1 MADPTIQLSSA
12 AIGVVMYMIDDAVG
26 VRTIDLSPTL
36 VSCDVVESVDRK
48 TIQGS
53 LIIQD
58 SEDLMGGIGVTGA
71 EMIWVSWQSQ
81 GTSKEAPQREVLFR
95 IAEMSNITP
104 LNNNTR
110 KSVQFTLVAI
120 EQWENAFSSINMVVE
135 ERIDKAIKKIY
146 NKLVDDGKQRGL
158 EDLKGPEPL
167 EICDKTSGKGRI
179 VIPGMAPFDAIELLT
194 ARAVT
199 EEQVDKL
206 EPMQYFAFYQNR
218 YGFNFANMQKQMM
231 EDPKHEYEYNPI
243 SKGHGLDSVASD
255 ETQLHYSALEL
266 VQLRR
271 NNLYQLAQSGGML
284 SRVTKV
290 DYLTKS
296 TNTIGRA
303 HINTEYLPTEVHIS
317 RDIIDKYTDF
327 GDIGGRAITP
337 ETHMAYVDGSSEEV
351 NNIQEA
357 MIKKTAMMSLLYSN
371 MTGLSV
377 HGNSALT
384 CGENL
389 NLKVMAAHSNV
400 GPLHEDELMGG
411 KYLIKDVTH
420 QLRAGDQYTASLVLT
435 RIGAPAAKNE
445 VNI

>member
-1 MADPTIQLSSA
+1 MADPTLQLSSA
-12 AIGVVMYMIDDAVG
+12 AIGVVMYKDGDAG
-26 VRTIDLSPTL
+26 KPIDLTPSMI
-36 VSCDVVESVDRK
+36 SCDVVESIDKK
-48 TIQGS
+48 TIQGA

-71 EMIWVSWQSQ
+71 EAIWVSWQSQ
-81 GTSKEAPQREVLFR
+81 DTSKEAPQREVLFR
-95 IAEMSNITP
+95 IAEMNNITP

-110 KSVQFTLVAI
+110 KSIQFSLVAV

-146 NKLVDDGKQRGL
+146 DKLVDDGKQRGL
-158 EDLKGPEPL
+158 IDLKDPEPL

-179 VIPGMAPFDAIELLT
+179 VIPGMAPFSAIELLT

-218 YGFNFANMQKQMM
+218 HGFNFANIQKQMM
-231 EDPKHEYEYNPI
+231 EDPEHEYEYNPI
-243 SKGHGLDSVASD
+243 SKGHGVDSVASD

-271 NNLYQLAQSGGML
+271 NNLYQLALTGGMH
-284 SRVTKV
+284 SQVTKV

-296 TNTIGRA
+296 TNTIGQA

-327 GDIGGRAITP
+327 GESGGRAITP

-420 QLRAGDQYTASLVLT
+420 QLRAGDQYTTSLVLT
-435 RIGAPAAKNE
+435 RIGAPAEKNE
-445 VNI
+445 VNT